1 LYSAAAEHAGIAGIG
16 VTLDA
21 VGIYA
26 VAGPSG
32 RALRR
37 FRRSLAWVVR
47 YVSAVS
53 LRPRLGRL
61 FSPTKME
68 CVMLV
73 LTRKQGERIQIGQDV
88 VITVVRTKGKSVRLG
103 IQAPSHVPVL
113 RGEIAIEIAAE
124 EQQKTA
130 VDDGGESGVWSAEHL
145 CLAL

>member
-1 LYSAAAEHAGIAGIG
+1 
-16 VTLDA
+16 
-21 VGIYA
+21 
-26 VAGPSG
+26 
-32 RALRR
+32 
-37 FRRSLAWVVR
+37 
-47 YVSAVS
+47 
-53 LRPRLGRL
+53 
-61 FSPTKME
+61 
-68 CVMLV
+68 MLV